1 MDYIKIKFG
10 GNFDPAGRGMGKTIQ
25 DIFRPRPVNPM
36 FSSRE
41 CLWTPQMDIFETA
54 DEIMIWAEIS
64 GVEKDDLNLEINSRT
79 VKVSGVRREM
89 PRVPNGTYRLA
100 EIQYGRFE
108 RILYLPSPVD
118 TEVVSSTYSN
128 GFLKIR
134 IAKLKLDTVHK
145 VPITEE

>member
-10 GNFDPAGRGMGKTIQ
+10 GDFDPTGRGMGKSMH
-25 DIFRPRPVNPM
+25 DVFRPRPVNPM

-64 GVEKDDLNLEINSRT
+64 GVDKEDLDLEINSRA
-79 VKVSGVRREM
+79 VKVSGIRREM
-89 PRVPNGTYRLA
+89 SRVPNGTYRLA

-118 TEVVSSTYSN
+118 TEVVSSTYAN
-128 GFLKIR
+128 GLLKIR
-134 IAKLKLDTVHK
+134 IAKIKLDKVHK
-145 VPITEE
+145 VPISDE